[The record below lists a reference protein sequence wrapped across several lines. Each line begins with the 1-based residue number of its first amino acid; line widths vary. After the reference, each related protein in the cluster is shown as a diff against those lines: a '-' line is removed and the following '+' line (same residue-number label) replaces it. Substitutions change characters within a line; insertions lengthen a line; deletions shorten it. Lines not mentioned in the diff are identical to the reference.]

1 VLTRHA
7 RERLVHR
14 GVSKEDIILTIQKP
28 IHKERLF
35 DEGNKWAFRRK
46 IRGKTL
52 EVVLFWL
59 RDENTF
65 IVKTAYFT

>member
-1 VLTRHA
+1 M
-7 RERLVHR
+7 
-14 GVSKEDIILTIQKP
+14 TIQKP